1 MIHFLFVTLQPFEI
15 IAKNL
20 IMEEPLLSYKC
31 MPPLLSEA
39 DLEGMAFNTPV
50 PFYDTSVACGMPKDN
65 GSVLPFMVLMPDE
78 IIGPYDTYCTRAI
91 GDSMEDLEI
100 CSGDL
105 LVMET
110 PPVYESR
117 DIVLAEIDGEKT
129 LKTYYVA
136 ENGEQWLVPAN
147 KKYHSIRLDG
157 SKPVKFC
164 GRLKQHLRRSPHDPL
179 EHIVESIE
187 QERKLME
194 TGRVQSEDFRILA
207 FSPECADR
215 VISRL
220 HVLMEGKFK
229 PRDVLMPLRAAIE
242 AGAIRRPTWAEFIS
256 EFGCKL
262 ASKASLSGY
271 TDPTKDKYGDD
282 PQFVAMVDD
291 FRQIIRSR

>member
-1 MIHFLFVTLQPFEI
+1 
-15 IAKNL
+15 
-20 IMEEPLLSYKC
+20 MEEPLLRYKS
-31 MPPLLSEA
+31 MAPLLCEA

-50 PFYDTSVACGMPKDN
+50 PFYDTTVACGNPKDTEE
-65 GSVLPFMVLMPDE
+65 VLPVMMLMPDE
-78 IIGPYDTYCTRAI
+78 VLGPYDVYCTRAN
-91 GDSMEDLEI
+91 GDSMKDLEI
-100 CSGDL
+100 YSGDL
-105 LVMET
+105 LLIEK

-117 DIVLAEIDGEKT
+117 DIVLAEINGEKT

-147 KKYHSIRLDG
+147 KKYHAIKLDG
-157 SKPVKFC
+157 SKPVRFW
-164 GRLKQHLRRSPHDPL
+164 GRLKQHMRRSPHDPL

-194 TGRVQSEDFRILA
+194 AGRVESEDFKTLA
-207 FSPECADR
+207 FSPECADK

-220 HVLMEGKFK
+220 HVLMSGKLK

-256 EFGCKL
+256 EFGSKL
-262 ASKASLSGY
+262 ASKTSLSGY

-282 PQFVAMVDD
+282 PQFWAMVDD
-291 FRQIIRSR
+291 FRQMIRNR

>member
-1 MIHFLFVTLQPFEI
+1 
-15 IAKNL
+15 
-20 IMEEPLLSYKC
+20 MEEPLLRYKC
-31 MPPLLSEA
+31 MAPLLCEA

-50 PFYDTSVACGMPKDN
+50 PFYDTSVACGNPKDTED
-65 GSVLPFMVLMPDE
+65 VMPVMMLMPDE
-78 IIGPYDTYCTRAI
+78 VLGPYDVYCTRAK
-91 GDSMEDLEI
+91 GDSMKDLGI
-100 CSGDL
+100 YSGDL
-105 LVMET
+105 LLIEK

-147 KKYHSIRLDG
+147 EKYHATKLDG
-157 SKPVKFC
+157 SKPVRFW
-164 GRLKQHLRRSPHDPL
+164 GRLKQHLRRSPHDRL

-194 TGRVQSEDFRILA
+194 AGRVQSEEFKTLA
-207 FSPECADR
+207 FSPECADK

-220 HVLMEGKFK
+220 HVLMEGKIK

-256 EFGCKL
+256 EFGSKL
-262 ASKASLSGY
+262 ASKTSLSDY

-282 PQFVAMVDD
+282 PQFLALVDD
-291 FRQIIRSR
+291 FRQMIRHR

>member
-1 MIHFLFVTLQPFEI
+1 MLR
-15 IAKNL
+15 
-20 IMEEPLLSYKC
+20 YKC
-31 MPPLLSEA
+31 MPPLLCEE
-39 DLEGMAFNTPV
+39 DLEGMTFNTPV
-50 PFYDTSVACGMPKDN
+50 PFYDTTVACGKPKDN
-65 GSVLPFMVLMPDE
+65 GDVTPVMILMPDE
-78 IIGPYDTYCTRAI
+78 VVGPYGTYCTRAE
-91 GDSMEDLEI
+91 GDSMKDLEI
-100 CSGDL
+100 YSGDL
-105 LVMET
+105 LVIEN

-117 DIVLAEIDGEKT
+117 DIVLAEVDGEKT

-147 KKYHSIRLDG
+147 KKYHAIKLDG
-157 SKPVKFC
+157 SKTVKFC

-187 QERKLME
+187 QERALME
-194 TGRVQSEDFRILA
+194 TGRVESEDFKKLA
-207 FSPECADR
+207 FSPECADK

-220 HVLMEGKFK
+220 HVLMKGKLK

-256 EFGCKL
+256 EFGSKL

-282 PQFVAMVDD
+282 PQFWAMVED
-291 FRQIIRSR
+291 FRQMIRQR

>member
-1 MIHFLFVTLQPFEI
+1 MLRNKYM
-15 IAKNL
+15 A
-20 IMEEPLLSYKC
+20 PLLC
-31 MPPLLSEA
+31 EA

-50 PFYDTSVACGMPKDN
+50 PFYDTTVACGNPKDTEE
-65 GSVLPFMVLMPDE
+65 VLPVMMLMPDE
-78 IIGPYDTYCTRAI
+78 VLGPYDVYCTRAN
-91 GDSMEDLEI
+91 GDSMKDLEI
-100 CSGDL
+100 YSGDL
-105 LVMET
+105 LVMEA

-117 DIVLAEIDGEKT
+117 DIVLAEVDGEKT

-147 KKYHSIRLDG
+147 KKYHAIKLDG
-157 SKPVKFC
+157 SKSVRFC
-164 GRLKQHLRRSPHDPL
+164 GRLKQHLRRAPKDSI

-194 TGRVQSEDFRILA
+194 AGRVESEDFKKLA
-207 FSPECADR
+207 FSPECADK

-220 HVLMEGKFK
+220 HVLMKGKIK

-256 EFGCKL
+256 EFGMKL
-262 ASKASLSGY
+262 ASKTSLSDY

-282 PQFVAMVDD
+282 PQFLALVDD
-291 FRQIIRSR
+291 FRQMIRHR